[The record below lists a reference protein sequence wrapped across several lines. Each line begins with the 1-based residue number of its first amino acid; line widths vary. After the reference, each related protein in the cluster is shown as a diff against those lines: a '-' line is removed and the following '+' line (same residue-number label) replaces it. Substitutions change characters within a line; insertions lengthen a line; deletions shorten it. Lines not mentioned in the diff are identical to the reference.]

1 MTTTY
6 IQNPAAEVAPLGQ
19 GLMVL
24 EPKDRKFCAL
34 NPTSASIWFRLKE
47 PANLEELADH
57 IIEHFQ
63 GVTKEVALEDAR
75 KIIEEMSALGIIT
88 CTV

>member
-6 IQNPAAEVAPLGQ
+6 RQNPAAEVAPLGQ

-57 IIEHFQ
+57 IIENFQ
-63 GVTKEVALEDAR
+63 GVTREAALEDAR
-75 KIIEEMSALGIIT
+75 KILVEMSTLGIIIST
-88 CTV
+88 A